1 MRSYPISPEGKL
13 WHNQAMSEAGK
24 PRVAFLGTGLMGR
37 PMAERLLDAGY
48 SLVVY
53 NRTGE
58 KAQALESSGAQ
69 IVQSPLEAIRQAEC
83 VVLMLSDGPA
93 IREVMF
99 PEAVLSELSAR
110 TVIQMGTIGPSESRE
125 FEREVN
131 AAGGD
136 YLEAPVLGSIPQAEQ
151 ARLIVMVGASG
162 EQFDQW
168 SQLFRC
174 FGPDPLL
181 IGPVGKAAALKL
193 ALNQLIA
200 SLTVSFALSL
210 GIVKQEGLSVD
221 QFMEILRGSALY
233 AATFEKKLPQM
244 VSGDYENPNFP
255 TRHLLKDVEL
265 ILDTAEGMGLDASG
279 LTGIR
284 TVLEKTI
291 ARGWGEADYSA
302 LFETI
307 MSES

>member
-1 MRSYPISPEGKL
+1 
-13 WHNQAMSEAGK
+13 MSEAAK

-37 PMAERLLDAGY
+37 PMAEQLLDGGY
-48 SLVVY
+48 PLVAY
-53 NRTGE
+53 NRTRE
-58 KAQALESSGAQ
+58 KAQALASSGVQ
-69 IVQSPLEAIRQAEC
+69 IVQTPLEAICQADC
-83 VVLMLSDGPA
+83 VVLMLSDEAA

-99 PEAVLSELSAR
+99 SQEVVSEVSAR
-110 TVIQMGTIGPSESRE
+110 TVIQLGDTAPSESRE

-151 ARLIVMVGASG
+151 AGLIVMVGASG
-162 EQFDQW
+162 EQFEQW
-168 SQLFRC
+168 FGLFRC

-210 GIVKQEGLSVD
+210 GIVKHEGLSVD

-233 AATFEKKLPQM
+233 APTFEKKLPQM
-244 VSGDYENPNFP
+244 VSGDYESPNFP
-255 TRHLLKDVEL
+255 TRHLLKDVQL
-265 ILDTAEGMGLDASG
+265 ILDTAEGMGLDATG

-291 ARGWGEADYSA
+291 ACGWADADYSA

-307 MSES
+307 TSQS